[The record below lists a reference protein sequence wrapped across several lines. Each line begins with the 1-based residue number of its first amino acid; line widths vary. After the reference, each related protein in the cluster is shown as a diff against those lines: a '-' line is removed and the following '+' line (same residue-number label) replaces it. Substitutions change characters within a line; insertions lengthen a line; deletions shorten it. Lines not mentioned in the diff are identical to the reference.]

1 MDGLFS
7 AVELDAAVAGA
18 KPGFRLTRLEVLNWG
33 TFDGRVSRLDLDGET
48 TLLTGDIGSGK
59 STLVDAVTTLL
70 LPANR
75 INYNKAAGADNRER
89 DLRSY
94 VQGHYKSERIE
105 STGGSRAVGL
115 RDHRHH
121 SVILGVF
128 TNEGYAAE
136 VTLAQVFWTRDTSAQ
151 PNRFFVTADR
161 PLSIA
166 GDFTDFGSEIA
177 VLKRRLRAGGADIA
191 DHFPDYGTRLRRLL
205 GIGSEQALEL
215 LHQTISMKAVGNL
228 TDFVRQHML
237 EGADAADRISTLV
250 GHFDNLTRAHDAV
263 RRAKDQLAGLDPIV
277 AHCDSHAALQ
287 EQMDRSA
294 QARTAL
300 RFWIADRKGQLLA
313 TRREAIETEIG
324 SVEDARSQ
332 AGEEIARLHAEQ
344 RRLELA
350 RDGAGGSRLAELTRL
365 IDDERSRRADKE
377 ARAGQHAALL
387 AEAGL
392 DAVADADGFARA
404 RAEAHARLLAL
415 DEEASEVEGRRTEL
429 AVDQRRAKDESDTL
443 GAELRSLRGRS
454 SNIDARNLAIREAL
468 RAALGVAEAEL
479 PFVGELIQVRA
490 EHEEWRGAAERVL
503 RGFALS
509 VLVPA
514 EHYDAASAWV
524 DANHLGGRLVY
535 YRVPP
540 RFTKDSRPLQPHT
553 VLADL
558 LDVLPGP
565 FADWVTREL
574 GRRADHACAASIAEL
589 RTHARAV
596 TRAGQVKSGDGR
608 HEKDDRFRI
617 DDRTRWVLGWSN
629 EDKIDALLEKA
640 SGVQRSLTQLA
651 AQIESCTRLARK
663 LPACAASST
672 GYRSSPRG
680 PSWTGAPASR
690 RSPAMTPSEPRSSAA
705 TPSWPGSGNAWPRP
719 GATSPARPAAS
730 VN

>member
-1 MDGLFS
+1 M
-7 AVELDAAVAGA
+7 
-18 KPGFRLTRLEVLNWG
+18 
-33 TFDGRVSRLDLDGET
+33 
-48 TLLTGDIGSGK
+48 
-59 STLVDAVTTLL
+59 
-70 LPANR
+70 
-75 INYNKAAGADNRER
+75 
-89 DLRSY
+89 
-94 VQGHYKSERIE
+94 
-105 STGGSRAVGL
+105 
-115 RDHRHH
+115 
-121 SVILGVF
+121 
-128 TNEGYAAE
+128 
-136 VTLAQVFWTRDTSAQ
+136 
-151 PNRFFVTADR
+151 
-161 PLSIA
+161 
-166 GDFTDFGSEIA
+166 
-177 VLKRRLRAGGADIA
+177 
-191 DHFPDYGTRLRRLL
+191 
-205 GIGSEQALEL
+205 
-215 LHQTISMKAVGNL
+215 
-228 TDFVRQHML
+228 
-237 EGADAADRISTLV
+237 
-250 GHFDNLTRAHDAV
+250 
-263 RRAKDQLAGLDPIV
+263 
-277 AHCDSHAALQ
+277 
-287 EQMDRSA
+287 
-294 QARTAL
+294 
-300 RFWIADRKGQLLA
+300 
-313 TRREAIETEIG
+313 
-324 SVEDARSQ
+324 
-332 AGEEIARLHAEQ
+332 
-344 RRLELA
+344 
-350 RDGAGGSRLAELTRL
+350 
-365 IDDERSRRADKE
+365 
-377 ARAGQHAALL
+377 
-387 AEAGL
+387 
-392 DAVADADGFARA
+392 ADADGFARA